1 MKIGK
6 RNSNTKI
13 KKIGDDIINNFA
25 NTLREEKEKDKIKFA
40 NLLQSQEFNTILKEI
55 LTHAY
60 KKENEIYILNTY
72 LRSLKKFMNIIQFDE
87 NETIIENFLSK
98 ISSNLQSLFLGQNKM
113 LMRIGD
119 QGDYFYIILQGS
131 VSVLVTKTIS
141 IYMSQEQYTEQL
153 KILYNNE
160 PYLYEGT
167 LKLNKKSSYYVN
179 LEEIEFKDP
188 KYILE
193 GKNKVKSLDEYIS
206 FMNGEKFID
215 SSSQFHSEV
224 KLMCYF
230 KVTELTQGNSFG
242 EIALIDSKQ
251 KRTASIFCNE
261 DCFFGILSSV
271 AYKKS
276 MKKIQEQI
284 KRENIEFVFNTQL
297 FNQISLKFFTQSY
310 WNYFINRR
318 IQKGDFL
325 FKEGFERDEI
335 YFIQEGEIK
344 INANLNF
351 EKIEKILHCLM
362 PKYKINKEKNIVDKN
377 NEIVIC
383 FGKKGQIL
391 GLGDLLYKNKFYC
404 NAICDSVNANFFAID
419 VNIFFSIAKNF
430 QDVLSSFK
438 ELEDNKKRIMIR
450 RLKTIKFAFKNSLIG
465 EKVIE
470 NGMITKSG
478 KEIKFDDWFDYEK
491 NLILKSSEIKRKK
504 VFVDLDKIK
513 KRNHFNLSLRK
524 DKNKNKI
531 YYNSYRAKN
540 KTFINLD
547 NNNNNNDINKKMM
560 IINIKK
566 GQNIKTNLKKF
577 QSRNPKLILNDNS
590 YNNNTLKTPQKYN
603 TKNIIGNF
611 SDDEVIQN
619 IIFAEK
625 KTVSK
630 MLKNEKQI
638 YNNLFKKVNHNK
650 NYLSIYEKASLL
662 SKRRIQSG
670 ILSNKNKFDFPK
682 RILTDYNKENEKSD
696 DKIIYI
702 SKFFLTKY
710 D

>member
-1 MKIGK
+1 MKISKKNSMTIK
-6 RNSNTKI
+6 RRIPEEVIT
-13 KKIGDDIINNFA
+13 NFA
-25 NTLREEKEKDKIKFA
+25 NTLKEEKNKDKFKFES
-40 NLLQSQEFNTILKEI
+40 LLKSEEFNTILKEI
-55 LTHAY
+55 LTHSY
-60 KKENEIYILNTY
+60 KKETEIYILNTY
-72 LRSLKKFMNIIQFDE
+72 LRSLSKFMNIIQFSDK
-87 NETIIENFLSK
+87 ETVIENFLSK
-98 ISSNLQSLFLGQNKM
+98 VSSNLQSLFLEKNNM
-113 LMRIGD
+113 LMKIGD
-119 QGDYFYIILQGS
+119 QGDYFYIILSGS
-131 VSVLVTKTIS
+131 VSVLVTKIIS
-141 IYMSQEQYTEQL
+141 VYMSPEQFTQHL
-153 KILYNNE
+153 KLLFNNE
-160 PYLYEGT
+160 PYLFENT
-167 LKLNKKSSYYVN
+167 LKLNRKTCNFIELNEVKVKDINYV
-179 LEEIEFKDP
+179 LD
-188 KYILE
+188 
-193 GKNKVKSLDEYIS
+193 GKNKVHSLDEYIS
-206 FMNGEKFID
+206 IISGEKFID
-215 SSSQFHSEV
+215 ESSQFYNEV
-224 KLMCYF
+224 KLMVYF

-251 KRTASIFCNE
+251 KRTASIYTSQ
-261 DCFFGILSSV
+261 DCFFGKLSSN

-284 KRENIEFVFNTQL
+284 KRDNIDFVFNTQL
-297 FNQISLKFFTQSY
+297 FNQISLSFFTQSY
-310 WNYFINRR
+310 WNYFINRT
-318 IQKGDFL
+318 ISKGDYL

-362 PKYKINKEKNIVDKN
+362 PKYKINKEKNVVDKN

-630 MLKNEKQI
+630 MLKNEKKI

-682 RILTDYNKENEKSD
+682 RILTDYNKENEKNE

-702 SKFFLTKY
+702 SKFFLTKN

>member
-13 KKIGDDIINNFA
+13 KKIGEDIINNFA

-87 NETIIENFLSK
+87 NEIIIENFLSK

-344 INANLNF
+344 IKANLNF

-391 GLGDLLYKNKFYC
+391 GLGDLLYKKKFYC

-531 YYNSYRAKN
+531 YYNSYRTKN
-540 KTFINLD
+540 KTFIHLD

-650 NYLSIYEKASLL
+650 NYFSIYEKASLL
-662 SKRRIQSG
+662 SKERIQSG

>member
-87 NETIIENFLSK
+87 NEIIIENFLSK

-344 INANLNF
+344 IKANLNF

-391 GLGDLLYKNKFYC
+391 GLGDLLYKKKFYC

-531 YYNSYRAKN
+531 YYNSYRTKN
-540 KTFINLD
+540 KTFIHLD

-577 QSRNPKLILNDNS
+577 QSRNPKLIVNDNS
-590 YNNNTLKTPQKYN
+590 YNNNILKTPQKYY
-603 TKNIIGNF
+603 TKNKNENF

-650 NYLSIYEKASLL
+650 NYFSIYEKASLL
-662 SKRRIQSG
+662 SKERIQSG

>member
-13 KKIGDDIINNFA
+13 KKIGEDIINNFA

-87 NETIIENFLSK
+87 NEIIIENFLSK

-344 INANLNF
+344 IKANLNF

-391 GLGDLLYKNKFYC
+391 GLGDLLYKKKFYC

-531 YYNSYRAKN
+531 YYNSYRTKN
-540 KTFINLD
+540 KTFIHLD

-577 QSRNPKLILNDNS
+577 QSRNPKLIVNDNS
-590 YNNNTLKTPQKYN
+590 YNNNILKTPQKYY
-603 TKNIIGNF
+603 TKNKNENF

-650 NYLSIYEKASLL
+650 NYFSIYEKASLL
-662 SKRRIQSG
+662 SKERIQSG

>member
-1 MKIGK
+1 
-6 RNSNTKI
+6 
-13 KKIGDDIINNFA
+13 
-25 NTLREEKEKDKIKFA
+25 
-40 NLLQSQEFNTILKEI
+40 
-55 LTHAY
+55 
-60 KKENEIYILNTY
+60 
-72 LRSLKKFMNIIQFDE
+72 
-87 NETIIENFLSK
+87 
-98 ISSNLQSLFLGQNKM
+98 
-113 LMRIGD
+113 
-119 QGDYFYIILQGS
+119 
-131 VSVLVTKTIS
+131 
-141 IYMSQEQYTEQL
+141 
-153 KILYNNE
+153 
-160 PYLYEGT
+160 
-167 LKLNKKSSYYVN
+167 
-179 LEEIEFKDP
+179 
-188 KYILE
+188 
-193 GKNKVKSLDEYIS
+193 
-206 FMNGEKFID
+206 
-215 SSSQFHSEV
+215 
-224 KLMCYF
+224 
-230 KVTELTQGNSFG
+230 
-242 EIALIDSKQ
+242 
-251 KRTASIFCNE
+251 
-261 DCFFGILSSV
+261 
-271 AYKKS
+271 
-276 MKKIQEQI
+276 
-284 KRENIEFVFNTQL
+284 
-297 FNQISLKFFTQSY
+297 
-310 WNYFINRR
+310 
-318 IQKGDFL
+318 
-325 FKEGFERDEI
+325 
-335 YFIQEGEIK
+335 
-344 INANLNF
+344 
-351 EKIEKILHCLM
+351 M
-362 PKYKINKEKNIVDKN
+362 PKYKINKEKNVVDKN

-630 MLKNEKQI
+630 MLKNEKKI

-682 RILTDYNKENEKSD
+682 RILTDYNKENEKNE

-702 SKFFLTKY
+702 SKFFLTKN